1 MKGVYDITISSWRDS
16 PYSLEKHA
24 DVTGKMSGFLGI
36 TRTYHALA
44 KVTYRDLLTNHRL
57 ETNDRLDMIDVAVGD
72 LLIKAHDD
80 QTNQRARFEAAAR
93 DLVRWNA
100 SRWRKVGDNMKP
112 IA

>member
-1 MKGVYDITISSWRDS
+1 MKAVYDITISSWRDS

-44 KVTYRDLLTNHRL
+44 KVTYRDLLTIYRL
-57 ETNDRLDMIDVAVGD
+57 ETMIDVAVGD

>member
-44 KVTYRDLLTNHRL
+44 KVTYRDLLTIHRL
-57 ETNDRLDMIDVAVGD
+57 EAMIDVAVGD